1 MESVNKIQILL
12 RKKWRYRLKKQ
23 IEGQLDFL
31 DLLSETHFLEN
42 LPQFIECDS
51 CWCYDCKHNENN
63 EAEPRDFGGEKKPC
77 PSCKFCVEQKKPE
90 ICQIGSYKN
99 GCKLRAKEEGFGV
112 DT

>member
-1 MESVNKIQILL
+1 M
-12 RKKWRYRLKKQ
+12 KKQ

-31 DLLSETHFLEN
+31 DLLSETHFLKN

>member
-1 MESVNKIQILL
+1 MVGVFQYKCNI
-12 RKKWRYRLKKQ
+12 YC
-23 IEGQLDFL
+23 
-31 DLLSETHFLEN
+31 LSESLQLHSCSRLEKFPEN

-77 PSCKFCVEQKKPE
+77 PSCRFCVENQKPE

-99 GCKLRAKEEGFGV
+99 GCKLRAEEDGFGA